1 MMNILNTHEHKLC
14 FRIDTD
20 APSDY
25 MNRWKTFKQKCESGE
40 NEYIVEQIKGYCK
53 LEKNKNLPY
62 LNRCEGG
69 MGGNNNVIHKQIR
82 FRQIRGKNDYRYLKD
97 NAIIIDRV
105 YNTETEKWTYDE
117 LDDLIYAF
125 IKTANY
131 NVQAECV
138 RGCIEM
144 FSPKMLHDDE
154 VYDCDEEN

>member
-1 MMNILNTHEHKLC
+1 MNILDTHEHKLC
-14 FRIDTD
+14 FRIDKD
-20 APSDY
+20 APPDY
-25 MNRWKTFKQKCESGE
+25 MKRWKTFKQKCESGE
-40 NEYIVEQIKGYCK
+40 NELIVEQIKGYCK
-53 LEKNKNLPY
+53 LKQNKNLPY
-62 LNRCEGG
+62 LNRKEGG
-69 MGGNNNVIHKQIR
+69 MGGNNNIIHKQVR
-82 FRQIRGKNDYRYLKD
+82 FRDYNLWSKLPKYIDND
-97 NAIIIDRV
+97 IIIDMV